1 MDPFN
6 PEVKKEDDID
16 ESSPSTVNPDAS
28 LYPQCGILRS
38 IKEESEERPLTVNE
52 ALDILED
59 EDEFFDVYM
68 EPPDVSIPHGIKMY
82 NKGMGGTDRMD
93 QNINKYRISIKSKK
107 WWWSLFTWMLDM
119 AVHNAWQLSKGQ
131 GSALTQLQFRREI
144 AACYLNQFGILPK
157 GKGRKSTTLPAQHF
171 VRYDNLGHL
180 VEPVQDNKK
189 RRCANTGCT
198 SIGRTQCS
206 RCNVGLCVKCFRDYH
221 TK

>member
-1 MDPFN
+1 MSATASDKN
-6 PEVKKEDDID
+6 
-16 ESSPSTVNPDAS
+16 ESVVLSRWKDNAVVTVASS
-28 LYPQCGILRS
+28 LYGSEPIGSVDRWS
-38 IKEESEERPLTVNE
+38 RVDKKKIK
-52 ALDILED
+52 
-59 EDEFFDVYM
+59 
-68 EPPDVSIPHGIKMY
+68 VSIPHGIKMY